1 VDYDARYFNMLTSH
15 AQHIALAGGRA
26 KAITRVRVVVVN
38 TITRVIE
45 LAFRH
50 VRVRIFASYR
60 QVTARLESTPGEHSN
75 G

>member
-1 VDYDARYFNMLTSH
+1 MDYDARYFNMLASH
-15 AQHIALAGGRA
+15 AQRIVLAGGRA
-26 KAITRVRVVVVN
+26 EVITSVRVVVVN
-38 TITRVIE
+38 AITRVIE

-60 QVTARLESTPGEHSN
+60 QVTARLESTSGEHSN